1 MSIEEIAAAT
11 STPEPA
17 KTSDNQEVVATT
29 EPAKTSDNPAIDSG
43 VNVETPEQT
52 QAKEPEEVM
61 PYTDQE
67 FEGIDVT
74 KADVRRLAKTYEAKN
89 KAYRE
94 LQSEYTKVTQ
104 RQSVEANKTGRPTNP
119 KDAFVWDVIDA
130 ANKDD
135 YVSVNRMIGS
145 VDAVIERKRA
155 DLIQAMATF
164 NEDDAK
170 KISQSLQDDINF
182 KNNLN
187 VALAG
192 VYQNRQM
199 YGNLDQSLDSEIF
212 KAVPDFDKVAPE
224 IGNFALN
231 NLKMKKETIENTMDP
246 RAYNLDYIAN
256 KYGVS
261 KKQALDIAKQTV
273 VDLTRTMHGVY
284 MRMSGKGLQKT
295 ESKAPPKV
303 SSGGSPVT
311 VGDDKKLESL
321 REKAKRTSDTD
332 DWAAYYAEL
341 AK

>member
-1 MSIEEIAAAT
+1 MSDEIADTIAE
-11 STPEPA
+11 SEPA
-17 KTSDNQEVVATT
+17 KTSDNQVAIDTT

-43 VNVETPEQT
+43 VNVETPGQA
-52 QAKEPEEVM
+52 QAKEPEVV

-67 FEGIDVT
+67 FEGMDVT

-94 LQSEYTKVTQ
+94 LQGEYTKVTQ
-104 RQSVEANKTGRPTNP
+104 RQSAEANKTGRPTNP

-187 VALAG
+187 VVLAG

-295 ESKAPPKV
+295 EVKIPPTAGVGEQKATETKPNKFATD
-303 SSGGSPVT
+303 S
-311 VGDDKKLESL
+311 DI
-321 REKAKRTSDTD
+321 EKEIARIKYGR
-332 DWAAYYAEL
+332 
-341 AK
+341 